1 MEKIWL
7 KSYPPGLSEEI
18 DADLYPSIAAIWREA
33 CAKYADRPA
42 YSNMGATLTYRE
54 MDAMTASV
62 AGYLRDELK
71 LEQGDRVA
79 IMMPNLLQYPIALFG
94 ALRGGLTVV
103 NVNPLY
109 TPRELRHQLS
119 DSGAKVIF
127 ILENFATTLEKV
139 IDETAVKQVV
149 LTGIGDCLPV
159 PKRWLVNFVVRYV
172 KKMVPAHGVSG
183 VNMRR
188 VLDAA
193 PMSNEPDPGPQDVAF
208 LQYTGG
214 TTGVAKGA
222 VLTNRNIV
230 ANVQQTVAC
239 LEQAKSSMDGS
250 IIVTPLPLY
259 HVLALTANCLAFVQV
274 GALNVLIT
282 NPRDIPAFVKEMAK
296 WKVSVLTGVNTLFNA
311 LLNDPE
317 FRKLDFSSLRI
328 VVGGGMAVQSS
339 VAKEWKEVTGTVLIE
354 GYGLTETS
362 PVVCVNPVDIED
374 YTGSIG
380 LPVPSTEVSLRDADG
395 NEVAMGEPGE
405 LWVRGPQVMQGYWQ
419 RPEATAEVLTE
430 DGWLKTGDI
439 AVIDDKGYVRIVDR
453 KKDMIIVSG
462 FNVYPNEVEDAIAA
476 HEEILEV
483 GCIGVP
489 DQKTGEAVK
498 IFVVLK
504 PGSTLSKE
512 AIQAYARE
520 QLTAYKV
527 PRQIE
532 FRDELPKSNV
542 GKILRRELREA

>member
-7 KSYPPGLSEEI
+7 KSYPSGLPEEI
-18 DADLYPSIAAIWREA
+18 DADRFSSVAEIWRDA
-33 CAKYADRPA
+33 CSRYADRPA
-42 YSNMGATLTYRE
+42 YSNMGAMLSYRDME
-54 MDAMTASV
+54 AMTASV

-71 LEQGDRVA
+71 LEKGDRVA

-94 ALRGGLTVV
+94 VLRAGLAVV

-109 TPRELRHQLS
+109 TARELQHQLS
-119 DSGAKVIF
+119 DSGAKAIF
-127 ILENFATTLEKV
+127 ILANFADTLEQV
-139 IDETAVKQVV
+139 IDKTSVEHVV
-149 LTGIGDCLPV
+149 LTEIGDCLPA

-172 KKMVPAHGVSG
+172 KKMVPAHRVAGVP
-183 VNMRR
+183 MRR
-188 VLDAA
+188 VVQAA
-193 PMSNEPDPGPQDVAF
+193 RIRIEPDIGPQDVAF

-222 VLTNRNIV
+222 VLTHRNIV

-239 LEQAKSSMDGS
+239 LEQTSSMDGS

-282 NPRDIPAFVKEMAK
+282 NPRDIPAFVKELSK
-296 WKVSVLTGVNTLFNA
+296 WKFSVLTGVNTLFNA
-311 LLNDPE
+311 LLNDPA
-317 FRKLDFSSLRI
+317 FHTLDFSALRI

-339 VAKEWKEVTGTVLIE
+339 VAQKWKEVTGTVLIE

-362 PVVCVNPVDIED
+362 PVVCVNPVDLGA
-374 YTGSIG
+374 YNGSIG
-380 LPVPSTEVSLRDADG
+380 LPVPSTEVSFRDTDG
-395 NEVAMGEPGE
+395 NEVPLGEPGE

-419 RPEATAEVLTE
+419 RSDATAEVLTD
-430 DGWLKTGDI
+430 DGWLKTGDV
-439 AVIDDKGYVRIVDR
+439 AAIDEQGYVRIVDR
-453 KKDMIIVSG
+453 KKDMIVVSG

-476 HEEILEV
+476 HDEIMEV

-489 DQKTGEAVK
+489 DEKTGEAVK

-504 PGSTLSKE
+504 AGSTLTAE
-512 AIQAYARE
+512 AIKAHARE

-542 GKILRRELREA
+542 GKILRRELRDT